1 MVNIAIV
8 NDSDEIYSNQS
19 TSGKSTVF
27 IYVVAILSA
36 LGGFLFGYDT
46 GVVSGALVFV
56 KDEFHLNHWWQEV
69 IVSATILSAWIFSI
83 AAGYCTEHWGRKLS
97 IIIASFLCTLGSI
110 IMAIAYS
117 VWILLLGRF
126 VVGAG
131 VGLASMAVPMYIAEV
146 APSYIRGKLVTINN
160 CFITGGQFIAAIV
173 AGIFS
178 FNAET
183 GWRFVILKNL
193 LKDSLEIFSLQVHVR
208 FSSNSISITILRI
221 HVYA

>member
-1 MVNIAIV
+1 MVNITIV
-8 NDSDEIYSNQS
+8 NDSDEIEKNQS
-19 TSGKSTVF
+19 TEGKSTVF
-27 IYVVAILSA
+27 IYIVAILSA

-46 GVVSGALVFV
+46 GVVSGALVFF
-56 KDEFHLNHWWQEV
+56 KDEFDLNHWWQEI
-69 IVSATILSAWIFSI
+69 IVSATILSAWIFSMI
-83 AAGYCTEHWGRKLS
+83 AGYCTEHWGRKLS

-110 IMAIAYS
+110 IMAIAYN

-160 CFITGGQFIAAIV
+160 CFITGGQLIAAIV

-193 LKDSLEIFSLQVHVR
+193 FKDSLD
-208 FSSNSISITILRI
+208 
-221 HVYA
+221 